1 MERKVIRKTDYQPSS
16 GIRSVGVSCTVPRL
30 SLSVSELVKRFTL
43 TTLKEMEARSLLNYD
58 FGPEV
63 NEDPFELLERMDLKV
78 ANCIDITDI
87 EQLKSEALSQLEEY
101 KAIKKESEALVAAE
115 AAAKKEQSDKLAF
128 AQRAAEYV
136 RTNGIKIE

>member
-1 MERKVIRKTDYQPSS
+1 MERKVIRKIDYQPSP
-16 GIRSVGVSCTVPRL
+16 GVKPVGVSCTVPRL

-63 NEDPFELLERMDLKV
+63 TEDPFELLERMDLKV
-78 ANCIDITDI
+78 ANCIDITDV
-87 EQLKSEALSQLEEY
+87 EQLKSAALAQIEEY
-101 KAIKKESEALVAAE
+101 KELQKESEALAAAE
-115 AAAKKEQSDKLAF
+115 AAAKKEESEKSAF

-136 RTNGIKIE
+136 RANGIKIE